1 MLSQKGE
8 VVVEVQEQAD
18 VQLLIKSEMAE
29 IRPLSKTSGPDACI
43 LLYETAGNRA
53 DTKFDRTGTPTGEPK
68 PQPLTHNFNTN
79 LEP

>member
-43 LLYETAGNRA
+43 LLNEAAGIGPILNSIAQAHQRVN
-53 DTKFDRTGTPTGEPK
+53 P
-68 PQPLTHNFNTN
+68 N
-79 LEP
+79 LNPHTQL

>member
-1 MLSQKGE
+1 MLSIKGE

-43 LLYETAGNRA
+43 LLNEAAGIGPILNSIAQAHQRVN
-53 DTKFDRTGTPTGEPK
+53 P
-68 PQPLTHNFNTN
+68 N
-79 LEP
+79 LNPHTQL

>member
-43 LLYETAGNRA
+43 LLYEAAGIGPILNSIAQAHQRVN
-53 DTKFDRTGTPTGEPK
+53 P
-68 PQPLTHNFNTN
+68 N
-79 LEP
+79 LNPHTQL